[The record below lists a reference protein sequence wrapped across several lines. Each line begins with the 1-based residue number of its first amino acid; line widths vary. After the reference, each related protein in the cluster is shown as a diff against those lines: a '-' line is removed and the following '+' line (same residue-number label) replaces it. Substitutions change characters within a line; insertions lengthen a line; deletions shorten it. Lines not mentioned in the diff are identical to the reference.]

1 MKKDQV
7 SKNVVWR
14 MPRYLRKLDE
24 LADAGVERVSS
35 TELGRRTGLTPSQIR
50 QDLSCFGEFGQQ
62 GYGYNVASLRAALA
76 RILGMEQNH
85 TAILVGAGRIGQT
98 LLEGFDFVRRGFQLL
113 SAFDVRPELMGTSV
127 GGVFVRDAAE
137 KSGFIREH
145 GVDVAILAVTR
156 SAAQRV
162 ADEVIA
168 AGVRAIWNFTETDI
182 DLRGSDV
189 VIGSV
194 HFSDS
199 LLSLSYHL
207 SKKETDGESLKK

>member
-62 GYGYNVASLRAALA
+62 GYGYNVSSLRAALR

-98 LLEGFDFVRRGFQLL
+98 LLEGFDFSRRGFALL
-113 SAFDVRPELMGTSV
+113 SAFDIRPELTGASV
-127 GGVFVRDAAE
+127 GGVTVRDAAE
-137 KSGFIREH
+137 ISGFIRENR
-145 GVDVAILAVTR
+145 VDVAILAVTR
-156 SAAQRV
+156 AAAQRV

-168 AGVRAIWNFTETDI
+168 AGVRAIWNFTEMDI
-182 DLRGSDV
+182 DLRGSGV

-207 SKKETDGESLKK
+207 HEREAAE